1 MIIRSSRRLHWW
13 GTVRVN
19 DRSWPT
25 RKAPTGVRWPG
36 RVSETRVP
44 MMPGTDRKT
53 SAERQ
58 LPPPNRPGA
67 ARAAD
72 RSDRSTPHW
81 LRSLSV
87 AISAAVWMIGSSGCQ
102 HHLAYLQQGDVGPPA
117 EFGTL
122 NAPRELHKAI
132 LPEYTIEPP
141 DVLSIVGIHIVPQA
155 SYRLRTTDEVVI
167 NVLGTLPDDPIEGMF
182 PIQPGGMVTLGA
194 GYGRVK
200 VAGQTAEEAQETIRN
215 HLFQFLKD
223 PQVTVS
229 LAQTASA
236 EQIVG
241 EHLVAP
247 DGRVTLGTYG
257 SVSIVGLTKAQA
269 KEAIEDHLTEFL
281 DDPEVAV
288 DVFGYNSKVYYV
300 ITQGGGLGDK
310 VFSFPSTGNETI
322 LDAIAQINGLNEV
335 SSKRIW
341 VARPGPG
348 SDGCDQVLPV
358 DWLAVTKRGD
368 VSTNYQVLP
377 GDRVYVAEDRMVA
390 IDNHLAKLFAPF
402 ERIMGFTLLGTQTL
416 TRLSGQVLKGGGNP
430 RGIGG
435 GGGGF

>member
-1 MIIRSSRRLHWW
+1 VVVGL
-13 GTVRVN
+13 
-19 DRSWPT
+19 
-25 RKAPTGVRWPG
+25 
-36 RVSETRVP
+36 
-44 MMPGTDRKT
+44 
-53 SAERQ
+53 
-58 LPPPNRPGA
+58 
-67 ARAAD
+67 
-72 RSDRSTPHW
+72 
-81 LRSLSV
+81 V
-87 AISAAVWMIGSSGCQ
+87 AGSGC
-102 HHLAYLQQGDVGPPA
+102 HHLAYLQPGDVGPPA

-122 NAPRELHKAI
+122 NAPRELHKAV

-141 DVLSIVGIHIVPQA
+141 DVLSIVGVHIVPQA

-167 NVLGTLPDDPIEGMF
+167 NVLGTLPDEPIEGAF

-200 VAGQTAEEAQETIRN
+200 IAGQNAEQAQATIRD
-215 HLFQFLKD
+215 HLRQFLKD

-229 LAQTASA
+229 LAKTASA

-257 SVSIVGLTKAQA
+257 SVLVVGLTKHQA
-269 KEAIEDHLTEFL
+269 KEAIEEHLSQFL

-322 LDAIAQINGLNEV
+322 LDAIAQINGLDQV
-335 SSKRIW
+335 SSIRIW
-341 VARPGPG
+341 IARPGPG

-377 GDRVYVAEDRMVA
+377 GDRVYVAEDRLVA
-390 IDNHLAKLFAPF
+390 IDNHLAKLLAPF
-402 ERIMGFTLLGTQTL
+402 ERIMGFTLLSTQTL
-416 TRLSGQVLKGGGNP
+416 TRLSGSVLKGGGNP
-430 RGIGG
+430 SGFGGRGTSP
-435 GGGGF
+435 